1 MKKLLSVLLALMIML
16 SCVCAFAE
24 NSTVQSNLTEFDFGD
39 FTMTLDE
46 DILGEVYEKAN
57 NEIYFEIYPLFDENA
72 EFHSTINCVW
82 SAETEDF
89 TQVDAT
95 EYANVIL
102 DGILNAMDATNGE
115 VLLAMSDWL
124 DGKYSQ
130 CHFIRY
136 ELDGTT
142 MYLIQMRVSDAAF
155 GYYAFTA
162 AFTDET
168 HIKALTDILYSV
180 KWKE

>member
-1 MKKLLSVLLALMIML
+1 MKKLLTVLLALMIML
-16 SCVCAFAE
+16 SWVCAFAE

-46 DILGEVYEKAN
+46 DIIGEVYEKAN
-57 NEIYFEIYPLFDENA
+57 NEVYFEIYPLFDENA
-72 EFHSTINCVW
+72 AFHSTINCVW
-82 SAETEDF
+82 MAETEDY

-95 EYANVIL
+95 EYANAIL
-102 DGILNAMDATNGE
+102 DGILNAVGATKGE
-115 VLLAMSDWL
+115 VLLTMSDQL

-130 CHFIRY
+130 CYFMRC

-142 MYLIQMRVSDAAF
+142 VYLIQMGVSDAAF
-155 GYYAFTA
+155 GSYTFTA
-162 AFTDET
+162 GFADKT
-168 HIKALTDILYSV
+168 HIKALIDILYSV

>member
-102 DGILNAMDATNGE
+102 DGILNAMVWMPQMERFCWRCPTGWTAN
-115 VLLAMSDWL
+115 
-124 DGKYSQ
+124 
-130 CHFIRY
+130 IR
-136 ELDGTT
+136 
-142 MYLIQMRVSDAAF
+142 SA
-155 GYYAFTA
+155 
-162 AFTDET
+162 
-168 HIKALTDILYSV
+168 ILYGTNLM
-180 KWKE
+180 ELPCT

>member
-57 NEIYFEIYPLFDENA
+57 NEIYFEIYPFFDENV
-72 EFHSTINCVW
+72 EFHSSINCFW
-82 SAETEDF
+82 SAEMVDF
-89 TQVDAT
+89 TQIDAT
-95 EYANVIL
+95 EYANATL
-102 DGILNAMDATNGE
+102 DAIDAQNGE
-115 VLLAMSDWL
+115 VLLAMLDRL
-124 DGKYSQ
+124 DGKYSL
-130 CHFIRY
+130 CHFIRH
-136 ELDGTT
+136 ELDGITV
-142 MYLIQMRVSDAAF
+142 YLIQMSVSDAAF
-155 GYYAFTA
+155 GCYTFTA
-162 AFTDET
+162 GFADET